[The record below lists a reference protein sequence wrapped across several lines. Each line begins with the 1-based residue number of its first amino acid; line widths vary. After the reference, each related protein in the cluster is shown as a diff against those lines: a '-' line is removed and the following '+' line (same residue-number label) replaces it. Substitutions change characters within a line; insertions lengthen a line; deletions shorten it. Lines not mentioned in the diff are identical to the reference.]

1 MHDLRVK
8 VGDIELQVRQ
18 YERAADAVIFLHFS
32 GSNLMMWQRAIPY
45 FQDQFHLILLD
56 LRDHGKSDKPQAGD
70 NMDQMARDVVAVM
83 EQLKIEHAY
92 IVGSSLGA
100 EVGLALAANHPE
112 KVISLVCEGS
122 VCSEFGPFSTWQG
135 SESEYNTFVEQ
146 TLADMHSKTEPFF
159 PSIQA
164 LVESRKQVFEKFG
177 WWNLYFEALY
187 EYDAFQVGEGQFTFG
202 HQKLAKETY
211 FEGYFKCRFE
221 DYYRRVKCP
230 VLILLGD
237 DEWQSEE
244 TKVVLKN
251 LLDLTPDGRIAA
263 VPGWVHPY
271 GWMIDPESISKT
283 ITTFFRETVTSY

>member
-1 MHDLRVK
+1 
-8 VGDIELQVRQ
+8 
-18 YERAADAVIFLHFS
+18 
-32 GSNLMMWQRAIPY
+32 
-45 FQDQFHLILLD
+45 LILLD

-70 NMDQMARDVVAVM
+70 NIDQMARDVVAVM
-83 EQLKIEHAY
+83 EHLKIERAY

-122 VCSEFGPFSTWQG
+122 VCSEFGPFSTWEG
-135 SESEYNTFVEQ
+135 SESEYKTFVNQ
-146 TLADMHSKTEPFF
+146 TLSEIRNKAEPVF
-159 PSIQA
+159 PSIKA

-177 WWNLYFEALY
+177 WWNPYIEALY
-187 EYDAFQVGEGQFTFG
+187 NYDALQIGEEQFTFG
-202 HQKLAKETY
+202 HRKLAKENY
-211 FEGYFKCRFE
+211 FEGYFRCQFE

-251 LLDLTPDGRIAA
+251 LLDLTPGGKIAA

-271 GWMIDPESISKT
+271 GWMIDPEGISKT
-283 ITTFFRETVTSY
+283 ITTFFGDSTTSKS